1 VRARLQL
8 VARDLSVP
16 RVPPQLANH
25 LPISAGA
32 RMKAPS
38 IVILSAIVLLFGAGT
53 ADGQARPEQKSAST
67 AEATF
72 KSLDRNRDNALSK
85 VEARADNSIAAVFA
99 TADINLDGYITKPE
113 YLAYVERSTS
123 RELPS
128 EPPPNR

>member
-1 VRARLQL
+1 
-8 VARDLSVP
+8 
-16 RVPPQLANH
+16 
-25 LPISAGA
+25 
-32 RMKAPS
+32 MKAS
-38 IVILSAIVLLFGAGT
+38 GTVILSVVALLFGAVT

-72 KSLDRNRDNALSK
+72 KSLDRDRDNALSK

-99 TADINLDGYITKPE
+99 TADINLDGYITKSE

-123 RELPS
+123 REPPN